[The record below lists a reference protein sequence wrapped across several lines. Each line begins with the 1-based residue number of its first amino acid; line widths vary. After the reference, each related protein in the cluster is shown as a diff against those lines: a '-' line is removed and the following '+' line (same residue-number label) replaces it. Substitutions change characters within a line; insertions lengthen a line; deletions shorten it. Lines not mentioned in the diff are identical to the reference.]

1 MASQSTANLEF
12 IEEIKREQTQI
23 LIDAIKDR
31 TADALLA
38 DPKALEKCAEVET
51 KNRAEED
58 AQESDFEDEED
69 AGAGAHVPGFNAPMQ

>member
-1 MASQSTANLEF
+1 MANQSTANLEF

-51 KNRAEED
+51 KNRAEEE
-58 AQESDFEDEED
+58 ESDFEDEED
-69 AGAGAHVPGFNAPMQ
+69 AGAGAHAPDFNAPSQ

>member
-1 MASQSTANLEF
+1 MANQSTANLEF

-51 KNRAEED
+51 KNRAEEE
-58 AQESDFEDEED
+58 ESDFEDEED
-69 AGAGAHVPGFNAPMQ
+69 AGAGAHVPGFNAPGQ